1 MSRGPRARRPDRE
14 HSLRLRARTQAHY
27 DRHPFRFDTRAI
39 VQEKLENRVM
49 GRAIRALGPDARIVD
64 VGCGACRVAHL
75 VREIGRGCVVSL
87 DLSLATLRSAAR
99 HAPGPL
105 VNADNLDLPL
115 RTGCADLVISNGVIM
130 VTPDARTSFGELARI
145 VRPGGTLVVSVYD
158 RRGWYYLLYRLGSP
172 AVRRLRDWIGE
183 PGLRVTLFPLWHVAV
198 LALLA
203 VTLRRPHWLPLQM
216 SWHLFHDQL
225 TTPHC
230 TFHTAEELEGWAVEN
245 ALRVEERRL
254 EAARQLVTLRC
265 VKPEQSGGGPA
276 RPDL

>member
-1 MSRGPRARRPDRE
+1 MRHGPRARRPDRDR
-14 HSLRLRARTQAHY
+14 SLWLRTRTQAHY
-27 DRHPFRFDTRAI
+27 DLHPFRFDTRAI

-49 GRAIRALGPDARIVD
+49 GRAIRALPPDARIVD

-75 VREIGRGCVVSL
+75 VRAVGLERVVSL
-87 DLSLATLRSAAR
+87 DVSLATLRSALR
-99 HAPGPL
+99 DAPGAL
-105 VNADNLDLPL
+105 VNADNMDLPL
-115 RTGCADLVISNGVIM
+115 QTGCCDLVISNGVIM
-130 VTPDARTSFGELARI
+130 LTPDAHTSFDELARI

-158 RRGWYYLLYRLGSP
+158 RRGWYYPLYRFGSP

-183 PGLRVTLFPLWHVAV
+183 PGLRATLFPLWHVVV

-203 VTLRRPHWLPLQM
+203 VTLRRPHWLPLDM

-230 TFHTAEELEGWAVEN
+230 TFHTAEELEAWARG
-245 ALRVEERRL
+245 AGLCVEERRL

-265 VKPEQSGGGPA
+265 VKAG
-276 RPDL
+276 